1 MTTLE
6 NKIAAFLLEED
17 YKEWDLTLEY
27 DGGAEPFMT
36 TTPGTKDEVCIE
48 AVLTD
53 GKRLTFV
60 AGPFAFRPNEAQV
73 KLMNDYLYGL
83 TGYTIF
89 K

>member
-1 MTTLE
+1 MKTLE

-17 YKEWDLTLEY
+17 YMEWNLALEY

-36 TTPGTKDEVCIE
+36 TIPGTTDE
-48 AVLTD
+48 AVLDMVLSD
-53 GKRLTFV
+53 GEHLTFV
-60 AGPFAFRPNEAQV
+60 AGAVEFSPSEDQV
-73 KLMNDYLYGL
+73 KLLNDYLYGL